1 MKKIVLS
8 VFLATSAVFVSCK
21 NDDDVT
27 ELKKLPKS
35 ITSVNSN
42 LLFTYSASGQL
53 VKVTDKDSETEDT
66 ETIFAYDSNGKVT
79 KFVNIY
85 NSPGGTQTETYTIS
99 YPTANQAKV
108 TDEDNDYV
116 LVNFNE
122 KGQVLNFNSFGDVTT
137 FSYDTKGNIVKI
149 VNGNS
154 TTTANYN
161 RDKGILSGITSPK
174 WVLLLSD
181 FDLYYFGENNPIS
194 VTNVSE
200 NQGTTYTSSEAY
212 SYPIEHVID
221 GYPTRMSVNY
231 SENGS
236 TENEVYTIN
245 Y

>member
-8 VFLATSAVFVSCK
+8 VFFAASAVFVSCK

-53 VKVTDKDSETEDT
+53 VKVTDKDSETEYT

-85 NSPGGTQTETYTIS
+85 NSPVGTDTETYSIS

-137 FSYDTKGNIVKI
+137 LSYDTKGNIVKI

-161 RDKGILSGITSPK
+161 SDKGILSGITSPK

-181 FDLYYFGENNPIS
+181 FNLYYFGENNPIS